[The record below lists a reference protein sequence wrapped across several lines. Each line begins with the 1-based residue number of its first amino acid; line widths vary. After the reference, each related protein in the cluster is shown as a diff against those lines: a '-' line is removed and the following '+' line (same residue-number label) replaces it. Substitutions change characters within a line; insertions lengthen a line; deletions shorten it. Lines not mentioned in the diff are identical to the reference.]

1 MADNDKNERGQVIV
15 LDNPASPLQQA
26 AEALAETPEIDEEKV
41 LAIRESLAAGTY
53 IVDPDAVAARLLAF
67 EEGMPEAPG
76 ETSGSAADALPN
88 AGPDAFSDPGS

>member
-26 AEALAETPEIDEEKV
+26 AAALAETPEIDEEKV
-41 LAIRESLAAGTY
+41 LAIREALAAGTY

-76 ETSGSAADALPN
+76 DASEPAADASPD
-88 AGPDAFSDPGS
+88 AGPDTISDAGS

>member
-26 AEALAETPEIDEEKV
+26 AAALAATPEIDEKKV
-41 LAIRESLAAGTY
+41 LAIREALAAGTY
-53 IVDPDAVAARLLAF
+53 VVDPDAVAARLLAF

-76 ETSGSAADALPN
+76 DTSGPAADTP
-88 AGPDAFSDPGS
+88 PDAGADTISDAGS